1 MVSRSAGLRHPLPTR
16 RLSIERAEAESMAIP
31 LSSTPVND
39 PAQNPAPRLAA
50 PGLLRQFW
58 AEIEDYVR
66 DYGRLALAEAGEKA
80 NQARQIAMKLG
91 LALLLGL
98 FGFFFLTVALV
109 ALINAGIH
117 SWGWS
122 SLIVGVIYG
131 IIAMGLLFSALRGL
145 RAGLLS
151 FPRLRQRF
159 QQDKA
164 WRKDS
169 LAA

>member
-1 MVSRSAGLRHPLPTR
+1 
-16 RLSIERAEAESMAIP
+16 MAIP
-31 LSSTPVND
+31 LSSTPAND
-39 PAQNPAPRLAA
+39 PAKKPASKLDTS
-50 PGLLRQFW
+50 GLLRQFW
-58 AEIEDYVR
+58 AEIEDYVK

-80 NQARQIAMKLG
+80 NQARQVAIQLAAAMV
-91 LALLLGL
+91 LGL

-131 IIAMGLLFSALRGL
+131 MIAVAVLAAALRGL
-145 RAGLLS
+145 RAGFFS

-164 WRKDS
+164 WVRDS